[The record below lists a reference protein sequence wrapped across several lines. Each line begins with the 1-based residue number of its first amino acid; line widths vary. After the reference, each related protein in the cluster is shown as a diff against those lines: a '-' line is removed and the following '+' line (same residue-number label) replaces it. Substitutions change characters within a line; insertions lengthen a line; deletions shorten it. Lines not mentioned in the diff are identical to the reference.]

1 MLRPASAALL
11 MAVTLALPPGLA
23 RAAQYDDGLTPPGSV
38 GPDQTYQDQ
47 TYQDSQP
54 YPAQRPQD
62 GYGRQDDGQVTSG
75 QTNDGQ
81 VNDGQVN
88 DGQVSDSQAG
98 DDQQPAGQQDYGRA
112 PATQPDY
119 GQARPQ
125 QPQGGY
131 VVAQDSTMGDLL
143 VRVQR
148 LEGDNRRLNGTI
160 EDLQS
165 QIRKLQDDMKRQQDD
180 TEYRLQALEGGGGGG
195 TKAPAP
201 KPATPQKQ
209 RSGQNSQ
216 GTPPQTLGSI
226 PSNNQDDVAMQD
238 QTGDDQPAAPPPPRQ
253 QRLNSPTTAQ
263 GLPGIAVDTS
273 RPLASNA
280 PDAGMDAAPA
290 APATP
295 EDEYTADYRLIE
307 SQKYDQAE
315 AAFRSFVTAHPKDKR
330 VPDAIHW
337 IGESLYQRKQYT
349 DAAEQFLKV
358 TKTYASSRRAP
369 SSMLKLGITLAAMGE
384 KDAACAALQAVAS
397 KYPKAGTTILS
408 GADREIKKNA
418 CTAG

>member
-38 GPDQTYQDQ
+38 GPDQTYQD
-47 TYQDSQP
+47 SQP

-62 GYGRQDDGQVTSG
+62 GYGRQDNGQVTDGQVTNG
-75 QTNDGQ
+75 QINDGQ
-81 VNDGQVN
+81 VND
-88 DGQVSDSQAG
+88 SQAS
-98 DDQQPAGQQDYGRA
+98 DDQQPAA
-112 PATQPDY
+112 QPDY

-180 TEYRLQALEGGGGGG
+180 TEYRLQALEGGGGGA
-195 TKAPAP
+195 KAAAP

-209 RSGQNSQ
+209 RSGQNGQNGQ

-307 SQKYDQAE
+307 TQKYDQAE
-315 AAFRSFVTAHPKDKR
+315 AAFRSFVAAHPKDKR

>member
-11 MAVTLALPPGLA
+11 MAVTLALPSGLA

-62 GYGRQDDGQVTSG
+62 GYGRQDNGQVTDGQVTNG
-75 QTNDGQ
+75 QINDGQ
-81 VNDGQVN
+81 VND
-88 DGQVSDSQAG
+88 SQAS
-98 DDQQPAGQQDYGRA
+98 DDQQPAA
-112 PATQPDY
+112 QPDY

-125 QPQGGY
+125 QPPGGY

-180 TEYRLQALEGGGGGG
+180 TEYRLQALEGGGGGA
-195 TKAPAP
+195 KAPAP

-209 RSGQNSQ
+209 RSGQNGQ

-307 SQKYDQAE
+307 TQKYDQAE
-315 AAFRSFVTAHPKDKR
+315 AAFRSFVAAHPKDKR

>member
-1 MLRPASAALL
+1 MSNLGLICNLMSRLMLRSASAALL
-11 MAVTLALPPGLA
+11 MAVTLALPMGLA
-23 RAAQYDDGLTPPGSV
+23 RAASYDDGLMPPGTV
-38 GPDQTYQDQ
+38 GQDQ
-47 TYQDSQP
+47 ASQDLASQDQASQDQALQDQP
-54 YPAQRPQD
+54 YPDQPSPQQPMQG
-62 GYGRQDDGQVTSG
+62 GYGD
-75 QTNDGQ
+75 N
-81 VNDGQVN
+81 
-88 DGQVSDSQAG
+88 QAT
-98 DDQQPAGQQDYGRA
+98 DDQA
-112 PATQPDY
+112 PV
-119 GQARPQ
+119 Q

-160 EDLQS
+160 DDLQA
-165 QIRKLQDDMKRQQDD
+165 QVRKLQDDIKRQQDD
-180 TEYRLQALEGGGGGG
+180 TEYRLQALEGGGGKG
-195 TKAPAP
+195 PAP
-201 KPATPQKQ
+201 KPAPVAPLKPK
-209 RSGQNSQ
+209 SGQNGL
-216 GTPPQTLGSI
+216 GTPPKTLGSI
-226 PSNNQDDVAMQD
+226 PSDDSNEVATQD
-238 QTGDDQPAAPPPPRQ
+238 QPVDDADAGPAPAPRPPRQ
-253 QRLNSPTTAQ
+253 MNSSTIAP
-263 GLPGIAVDTS
+263 GLPGVAVDTS

-290 APATP
+290 TPATP

-307 SQKYDQAE
+307 TQRYDQAE
-315 AAFRSFVTAHPKDKR
+315 TAFRSFVTNHPKDKR

-358 TKTYASSRRAP
+358 TKTYGTSRRAP
-369 SSMLKLGITLAAMGE
+369 SSMLKLGMTLAAMGE

-397 KYPKAGTTILS
+397 KYPKAGPTILS

>member
-1 MLRPASAALL
+1 MSNLGLICNPMSRPMLRLASAALL
-11 MAVTLALPPGLA
+11 ASVTLAMTLASPLSLA
-23 RAAQYDDGLTPPGSV
+23 RAAQYDDGLTAPGVV
-38 GPDQTYQDQ
+38 GPDRIYQGEA
-47 TYQDSQP
+47 YQNPRP
-54 YPAQRPQD
+54 YPAPASQD
-62 GYGRQDDGQVTSG
+62 S
-75 QTNDGQ
+75 
-81 VNDGQVN
+81 
-88 DGQVSDSQAG
+88 SF
-98 DDQQPAGQQDYGRA
+98 
-112 PATQPDY
+112 
-119 GQARPQ
+119 
-125 QPQGGY
+125 

-165 QIRKLQDDMKRQQDD
+165 QIRKLQDDLKRQADD
-180 TEYRLQALEGGGGGG
+180 TEYRLQTLEGGG
-195 TKAPAP
+195 KAPAS

-209 RSGQNSQ
+209 RSGQN
-216 GTPPQTLGSI
+216 GAGVPPQTLGSI
-226 PSNNQDDVAMQD
+226 PSNNQGDVAMQD
-238 QTGDDQPAAPPPPRQ
+238 QTGDDQQAAPPPPRQ
-253 QRLNSPTTAQ
+253 QRLNSSTIAPP
-263 GLPGIAVDTS
+263 GLPGVAVDTN

-280 PDAGMDAAPA
+280 PDAGMGGASAAPT
-290 APATP
+290 TP
-295 EDEYTADYRLIE
+295 DDEYNADYRLIE
-307 SQKYDQAE
+307 TQRYDQAE
-315 AAFRSFVTAHPKDKR
+315 AAFRGFVASHPKDKR

-397 KYPKAGTTILS
+397 KYPKAGPTILS

-418 CTAG
+418 CTTG